1 MKANDATV
9 LIEKAISGDL
19 RSISRLISIVE
30 FPAESGSEVVGNIM
44 KILMKRGGRAHVIGV
59 TGSPGVGKSTLISK
73 LIAMFRKKSY
83 RVAVIGI
90 DPSSPFSL
98 GSFMGNRIRM
108 QIHTQDPGVFIR
120 SMATRGVRGG
130 LSASTVLVLEAL
142 DGLGFDKIIVESV
155 GAGQTDV
162 DIINISHTVLNVVM
176 PGAGDEIQALKAGLM
191 EIGDI
196 YVVNKG
202 DKPEADIT
210 LKEVIDVLN
219 YEGFVRESGWKP
231 RAIKV
236 SAVMGTGVE
245 ELVGII
251 EEHLDHLKKV
261 GFFEEV
267 VRRRRIYGSSIVLRH
282 ILENRVDEI
291 FRKEGGEMLRLV
303 SEGEIDP
310 YTASIKIMNR
320 VLGRAF

>member
-1 MKANDATV
+1 MRASDALALV
-9 LIEKAISGDL
+9 EKAASGDL

-30 FPAESGSEVVGNIM
+30 FPAESDPGVIESIM
-44 KILMKRGGRAHVIGV
+44 RIFMKRGGRAHVIGV

-73 LIAMFRKKSY
+73 LIAMFRRKSY
-83 RVAVIGI
+83 KVAVIGI

-130 LSASTVLVLEAL
+130 LSASTVLVLETL

-202 DKPEADIT
+202 DKPEADVT
-210 LKEVIDVLN
+210 LKEVIDALS
-219 YEGFVRESGWKP
+219 YEGFVRESGWRP
-231 RAIKV
+231 RAVKV
-236 SAVMGTGVE
+236 SAVMGTGVGD
-245 ELVGII
+245 LVGII
-251 EEHLDHLKKV
+251 EEHLDHLRKA
-261 GFFEEV
+261 GFFGEV
-267 VRRRRIYGSSIVLRH
+267 VKRRRIYGSSIVLRH
-282 ILENRVDEI
+282 IIENKVEEI
-291 FRKEGGEMLRLV
+291 FRRGGGELLKLV
-303 SEGEIDP
+303 SEGEMDP
-310 YTASIKIMNR
+310 YTASMRIMNSI
-320 VLGRAF
+320 LGERF